1 MQIRINVTVVWSALN
16 ASNAEIFLHFARTGT
31 TINGKFLIL
40 LLFFA
45 IISYS
50 KFINKIEDKEMN
62 QKKSFDTSNLAAE
75 TKRNRVITLIF
86 LIAGLFTV
94 LYGVVSAIIHR
105 DFRVGSTMIGYGAV
119 AIVLAFLPFLLEKT
133 IGLRINT
140 FVCATVFIFI
150 FLSLNLGSGF
160 QWYVSVS
167 WWDIFAHTMS
177 GVIFTLFPFAFVSS
191 FLEKTNVEHKIA
203 CSFAVAVCVSF
214 AIAFLWEIFEFACD
228 SLIGGNA
235 QKFIP
240 MDERFYN
247 GGNSFAPLFGE
258 DRMIADF
265 FRSPAGYRYALM
277 DTMEDMLCCLFGT
290 MAFVAFAA
298 IASAKKCSFF
308 RGMIYVL
315 PRKGKNSDETLP
327 SDGEEKVEI

>member
-1 MQIRINVTVVWSALN
+1 M
-16 ASNAEIFLHFARTGT
+16 
-31 TINGKFLIL
+31 K
-40 LLFFA
+40 
-45 IISYS
+45 
-50 KFINKIEDKEMN
+50 KMN
-62 QKKSFDTSNLAAE
+62 RNNSFDASALAAE
-75 TKRNRVITLIF
+75 TKRNRIITIVF
-86 LIAGLFTV
+86 LIASLFTV

-105 DFRVGSTMIGYGAV
+105 DFRVGSTMIGYGSVAV
-119 AIVLAFLPFLLEKT
+119 VLAFLPFLLEKT

-140 FVCATVFIFI
+140 FVCATVFVFI
-150 FLSLNLGSGF
+150 FVSLNLGSGF

-167 WWDIFAHTMS
+167 WWDILAHTAS

-191 FLEKTNVEHKIA
+191 YLEKTNVEHKIV
-203 CSFAVAVCVSF
+203 CSLVVAVCVSF
-214 AIAFLWEIFEFACD
+214 AIAFLWEIFEFASD

-247 GGNSFAPLFGE
+247 GGNSFAPLLGE
-258 DRMIADF
+258 DQMIAEF
-265 FRSPAGYRYALM
+265 FRLPAGYRYALM

-290 MAFVAFAA
+290 IAFVAFAA

-315 PRKGKNSDETLP
+315 PRERKILDETLP
-327 SDGEEKVEI
+327 SDGEEKVEV

>member
-1 MQIRINVTVVWSALN
+1 
-16 ASNAEIFLHFARTGT
+16 
-31 TINGKFLIL
+31 
-40 LLFFA
+40 
-45 IISYS
+45 
-50 KFINKIEDKEMN
+50 MN
-62 QKKSFDTSNLAAE
+62 RNNSFDASALAAE
-75 TKRNRVITLIF
+75 TKRNRIITIVF
-86 LIAGLFTV
+86 LIASLFTV

-105 DFRVGSTMIGYGAV
+105 DFRVGSTMIGYGSVAV
-119 AIVLAFLPFLLEKT
+119 VLAFLPFLLEKT

-140 FVCATVFIFI
+140 FVCATVFVFI
-150 FLSLNLGSGF
+150 FVSLNLGSGF
-160 QWYVSVS
+160 QLYVSVS
-167 WWDIFAHTMS
+167 WWDILAHTAS

-191 FLEKTNVEHKIA
+191 YLEKTNVEHKIA
-203 CSFAVAVCVSF
+203 SSLVVAVCVSF
-214 AIAFLWEIFEFACD
+214 AIAFLWEIFEFASD

-247 GGNSFAPLFGE
+247 GGNSFAPLLGE
-258 DRMIADF
+258 DQMIAEF

-298 IASAKKCSFF
+298 IASVKKCSFF

-315 PRKGKNSDETLP
+315 PRERKIVDETLP
-327 SDGEEKVEI
+327 SDEEEKVEV